1 MLLDKM
7 GGNRLLFWGIEN
19 VRHFCVIMSFR
30 VGIRITDIYSRILCH
45 SRFLILRDLIN
56 MTSN

>member
-7 GGNRLLFWGIEN
+7 SGNRLLFWGIEN

-30 VGIRITDIYSRILCH
+30 VGIRITDIYSRLYVILD
-45 SRFLILRDLIN
+45 FLYSE
-56 MTSN
+56 T